1 MKENKPWGG
10 FEVLLE
16 EPNYKVKK
24 ITLNPNKQISLQY
37 HLEREENWVIVGGYG
52 KIYINGDKCD
62 LEPGM
67 MWNIRSQEVHR
78 ASAGPEGLEFI
89 EVQTGKCYEEDIV
102 RLEDDYGRASLPE

>member
-37 HLEREENWVIVGGYG
+37 HLEREEYWVIVGGYG

-102 RLEDDYGRASLPE
+102 RLEDDYGRASLPK